1 MAPGF
6 YGDQEQDTP
15 AMAEETFL
23 QDEDEEGFM
32 LSDEEEEGDEYEDE
46 EELEEEEEEEQVPC
60 HRALP
65 RHCFGVR
72 TDVIGFRCGY

>member
-6 YGDQEQDTP
+6 YGDQEQQDTP

-46 EELEEEEEEEQVPC
+46 EEREEEEEEEEEQVPC
-60 HRALP
+60 HRAPAPP
-65 RHCFGVR
+65 RHCFGV
-72 TDVIGFRCGY
+72 GLM

>member
-1 MAPGF
+1 MEPYMAPGF
-6 YGDQEQDTP
+6 YGDQEQQDTP

-46 EELEEEEEEEQVPC
+46 EVEEEEEEEEEQVPY
-60 HRALP
+60 HRAPAAL
-65 RHCFGVR
+65 
-72 TDVIGFRCGY
+72 FRSGLM